1 MKRSLIFITCILAGT
16 VIISYAG
23 RIADPPATWQQQLES
38 LKANSVKTGAGDNDA
53 LKLVGYSHKGVIKS
67 EDEKF
72 RILDAMFS
80 EESPILI
87 PLGRVDVPVDT
98 VRCGNT
104 CVVER
109 VGKYEYDI
117 ITVGRLGAIADSL
130 GVINPIPQAKSEIA
144 SLMAVGFDLIELQW
158 EFKGR
163 RYTNLGLASNDH
175 GGMVYDTVGS
185 AHVTT
190 TTVSKLQ
197 IMNTR

>member
-1 MKRSLIFITCILAGT
+1 MKKSLIFITCILAGT

-23 RIADPPATWQQQLES
+23 RIADPPATWQEQLES
-38 LKANSVKTGAGDNDA
+38 LKTNPVKTGVEDKDA
-53 LKLVGYSHKGVIKS
+53 LKLVGYSYKGIIKS

-80 EESPILI
+80 EESPILMPI
-87 PLGRVDVPVDT
+87 RKLKVPADT
-98 VRCGNT
+98 VRQGNT
-104 CVVER
+104 RVVES
-109 VGKYEYDI
+109 VEKYEYDI
-117 ITVGRLGAIADSL
+117 LTVGRLGAIADSL
-130 GVINPIPQAKSEIA
+130 GVINPILQAKSEVGGI
-144 SLMAVGFDLIELQW
+144 MAVGFDLIELQW

-190 TTVSKLQ
+190 TTVSKLR
-197 IMNTR
+197 IM